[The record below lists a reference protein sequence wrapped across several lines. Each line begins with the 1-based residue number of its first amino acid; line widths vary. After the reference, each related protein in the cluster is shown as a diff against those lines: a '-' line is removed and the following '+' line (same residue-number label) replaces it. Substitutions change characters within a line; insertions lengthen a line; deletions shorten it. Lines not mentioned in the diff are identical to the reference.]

1 MKFDTITSAI
11 KEIKAGGMVVVLDNE
26 DRENEGDL
34 VMASDAVT
42 PANINFMA
50 KEGRGLIC
58 ISVSKPRAKKLDL
71 EPMEQKNTSLHETA
85 FTVSVDAIK
94 GTTTG
99 ISASDRCKTI
109 KTIVSDKTIPTD
121 LARPGHIFPIVGRN
135 GGVLRRAGHTEASM
149 DLAQLAGFSRSGVI
163 CEIIGDD
170 GEMLR
175 GPELMKF
182 AKKHNLKIISIEDLI
197 RFRRK
202 EESIIKKV
210 EEIKLPTK
218 FGDFDLHMYDDIY
231 NNKVHLGLT
240 YGKIDNKKPVLIR
253 VHSECLTGD
262 IFHSL
267 RCDCGSQ
274 LDFAMKKI
282 VEKGSGIVVYLRQE
296 GRGIGLHAKI
306 QAYNL
311 QDKGADTL
319 DANLMLGLPADARD
333 YTIAS
338 IILES
343 IGVTKVSLLTNNP
356 DKVQKLQS
364 LGIQVEERVPLIVG
378 VRTENK
384 GYLRTK
390 GDKMGHHIS
399 SSDLE

>member
-1 MKFDTITSAI
+1 MKFDSINSAV
-11 KEIKAGGMVVVLDNE
+11 KEIKNKGMVVVLDNE

-42 PANINFMA
+42 SSNINFMA

-58 ISVSKPRAKKLDL
+58 ISVSNSRAKKLDL

-99 ISASDRCKTI
+99 ISAPDRCKTI
-109 KTIVSDKTIPTD
+109 KTIVSDKTNPSD
-121 LARPGHIFPIVGRN
+121 LARPGHIFPIIGRN

-149 DLAQLAGFSRSGVI
+149 DLAQLAGFTRSGVI

-175 GPELMKF
+175 GDDLFMF

-202 EESIIKKV
+202 KESIVKKL

-231 NNKVHLGLT
+231 NNKVHFGLT
-240 YGKIDNKKPVLIR
+240 YGKINPKKPILTR

-282 VEKGSGIVVYLRQE
+282 VEKGSGIIVYLRQE
-296 GRGIGLHAKI
+296 GRGIGIENKI
-306 QAYNL
+306 KAYKLQQEKNL
-311 QDKGADTL
+311 DTVEANNALGFKADL
-319 DANLMLGLPADARD
+319 RD
-333 YTIAS
+333 YGVGAQILKDLGAKEL
-338 IILES
+338 IIM
-343 IGVTKVSLLTNNP
+343 TNNP
-356 DKVQKLQS
+356 KKLIG
-364 LGIQVEERVPLIVG
+364 LE
-378 VRTENK
+378 
-384 GYLRTK
+384 
-390 GDKMGHHIS
+390 GH
-399 SSDLE
+399 DLEISERLPVKIKPSKHNEKYLSIKKTKLDHLLD

>member
-1 MKFDTITSAI
+1 
-11 KEIKAGGMVVVLDNE
+11 MVVVLDNE

-42 PANINFMA
+42 SSNINFMA

-58 ISVSKPRAKKLDL
+58 ISVSNSRAKKLDL

-99 ISASDRCKTI
+99 ISAPDRCKTI
-109 KTIVSDKTIPTD
+109 KTIVSDKTNPSD
-121 LARPGHIFPIVGRN
+121 LARPGHIFPIIGRN

-175 GPELMKF
+175 GDDLFMF

-202 EESIIKKV
+202 KESIVKKL

-231 NNKVHLGLT
+231 NNKVHFGLT
-240 YGKIDNKKPVLIR
+240 YGKINPKKPILTR

-282 VEKGSGIVVYLRQE
+282 VEKGSGIIVYLRQE
-296 GRGIGLHAKI
+296 GRGIGIENKI
-306 QAYNL
+306 KAYKLQQEKNL
-311 QDKGADTL
+311 DTVEANNALGFKADL
-319 DANLMLGLPADARD
+319 RD
-333 YTIAS
+333 YGVGAQILKDLGAKEL
-338 IILES
+338 IIM
-343 IGVTKVSLLTNNP
+343 TNNP
-356 DKVQKLQS
+356 KKLIG
-364 LGIQVEERVPLIVG
+364 LE
-378 VRTENK
+378 
-384 GYLRTK
+384 
-390 GDKMGHHIS
+390 GH
-399 SSDLE
+399 DLEISERLPVKIKPSKHNEKYLSIKKTKLDHLLD

>member
-1 MKFDTITSAI
+1 MKFDKINSAI
-11 KEIKAGGMVVVLDNE
+11 KDIKSGGMVVVLDNE

-34 VMASDAVT
+34 VMASDAVS
-42 PANINFMA
+42 PENINFMA

-58 ISVSKPRAKKLDL
+58 ISVSKTRAKKLDL
-71 EPMEQKNTSLHETA
+71 EPMQQKNTSLHETA
-85 FTVSVDAIK
+85 FTVSVDAVK

-99 ISASDRCKTI
+99 ISASDRCKTV
-109 KTIVSDKTIPTD
+109 KTIVSDKTLPTD

-175 GPELMKF
+175 GPELIKF
-182 AKKHNLKIISIEDLI
+182 AKQHNLKIISIAELI

-210 EEIKLPTK
+210 EQIKLPTK
-218 FGDFDLHMYDDIY
+218 FGEFDLHMYDDIY
-231 NNKVHLGLT
+231 NNKVHFGLT
-240 YGKIDNKKPVLIR
+240 HGTINTKKPILIR

-282 VEKGSGIVVYLRQE
+282 VNNGSGIIVYLKQE
-296 GRGIGLHAKI
+296 GRGIGIRNKI
-306 QAYNL
+306 KAYKL
-311 QDKGADTL
+311 QQEQNMDTVEANNALGFKADL
-319 DANLMLGLPADARD
+319 RD
-333 YTIAS
+333 YGVGAQ
-338 IILES
+338 ILKDLGAKEL
-343 IGVTKVSLLTNNP
+343 IVMTNNP
-356 DKVQKLQS
+356 KKLIGLEGHDLTITERLPVKVKPSNHNKKYLNTKKTKL
-364 LGIQVEERVPLIVG
+364 
-378 VRTENK
+378 N
-384 GYLRTK
+384 
-390 GDKMGHHIS
+390 HIL
-399 SSDLE
+399 D

>member
-1 MKFDTITSAI
+1 MKFDSIDSAV
-11 KEIKAGGMVVVLDNE
+11 KELKKRGMVVVLDNE

-42 PANINFMA
+42 SSSINFMA

-58 ISVSKPRAKKLDL
+58 ISVSNSRAKKLDL
-71 EPMEQKNTSLHETA
+71 KPMEQKNTSLYETA
-85 FTVSVDAIK
+85 FTVSVDAVK

-99 ISASDRCKTI
+99 ISAPDRCKTI
-109 KTIVSDKTIPTD
+109 KTIVSDKANPSD
-121 LARPGHIFPIVGRN
+121 LARPGHIFPIIGKN

-163 CEIIGDD
+163 CEIIGDG

-175 GPELMKF
+175 GDDLFKF
-182 AKKHNLKIISIEDLI
+182 AKKHSLKIISIEDLI

-202 EESIIKKV
+202 KESIVKKL

-231 NNKVHLGLT
+231 NNKVHFGLT
-240 YGKIDNKKPVLIR
+240 YGNINPKNPILTR

-274 LDFAMKKI
+274 LDFAMRKI
-282 VEKGSGIVVYLRQE
+282 VENGSGIIVYLRQE
-296 GRGIGLHAKI
+296 GRGIGIENKI
-306 QAYNL
+306 KAYKLQQEKNL
-311 QDKGADTL
+311 DTVEANSALGFKADL
-319 DANLMLGLPADARD
+319 RD
-333 YTIAS
+333 YGVGAQILKNLGAKEL
-338 IILES
+338 IIM
-343 IGVTKVSLLTNNP
+343 TNNP
-356 DKVQKLQS
+356 KKLIG
-364 LGIQVEERVPLIVG
+364 LEGHDLKITERIPVKIKPSKYN
-378 VRTENK
+378 EK
-384 GYLRTK
+384 YLSIKKTK
-390 GDKMGHHIS
+390 LDHIL
-399 SSDLE
+399 D

>member
-1 MKFDTITSAI
+1 MKFDSISSAI
-11 KEIKAGGMVVVLDNE
+11 KEIKSGGMVVVLDNE

-34 VMASDAVT
+34 VMASDAVS

-58 ISVSKPRAKKLDL
+58 ISVSNTRAKKLDL
-71 EPMEQKNTSLHETA
+71 EPMQQKNTSLHETA
-85 FTVSVDAIK
+85 FTVSVDAVK

-99 ISASDRCKTI
+99 ISASDRCKTV
-109 KTIVSDKTIPTD
+109 KTIVSDTTLPTD

-175 GPELMKF
+175 GSELMEF
-182 AKKHNLKIISIEDLI
+182 GKKHNLKIISIEDLI

-202 EESIIKKV
+202 KESIIKKV
-210 EEIKLPTK
+210 EKIKLPTK
-218 FGDFDLHMYDDIY
+218 FGEFDLHMYDDIY
-231 NNKVHLGLT
+231 NNKVHFGLT
-240 YGKIDNKKPVLIR
+240 FGKINTKKPILIR

-282 VEKGSGIVVYLRQE
+282 VKEGSGIIVYLRQE
-296 GRGIGLHAKI
+296 GRGIGIKNKI
-306 QAYNL
+306 KAYKL
-311 QDKGADTL
+311 QQEKNMDTVEANNALGFKADL
-319 DANLMLGLPADARD
+319 RD
-333 YTIAS
+333 YGVGAQ
-338 IILES
+338 ILKDLGAKEL
-343 IGVTKVSLLTNNP
+343 IVMTNNP
-356 DKVQKLQS
+356 KKLIGLEGHDLKIAKRLPVVIKPS
-364 LGIQVEERVPLIVG
+364 KHNE
-378 VRTENK
+378 K
-384 GYLRTK
+384 YLSVK
-390 GDKMGHHIS
+390 KKKLNHIL
-399 SSDLE
+399 D

>member
-1 MKFDTITSAI
+1 
-11 KEIKAGGMVVVLDNE
+11 
-26 DRENEGDL
+26 
-34 VMASDAVT
+34 
-42 PANINFMA
+42 
-50 KEGRGLIC
+50 
-58 ISVSKPRAKKLDL
+58 
-71 EPMEQKNTSLHETA
+71 
-85 FTVSVDAIK
+85 
-94 GTTTG
+94 
-99 ISASDRCKTI
+99 
-109 KTIVSDKTIPTD
+109 
-121 LARPGHIFPIVGRN
+121 
-135 GGVLRRAGHTEASM
+135 M

-182 AKKHNLKIISIEDLI
+182 AKKHSLKIISIEDLI

-282 VEKGSGIVVYLRQE
+282 VEKGSGIIVYLRQE
-296 GRGIGLHAKI
+296 GRGIGLRNKI
-306 QAYNL
+306 KAYKLQQEKNL
-311 QDKGADTL
+311 DTVEANNALGFKADL
-319 DANLMLGLPADARD
+319 RD
-333 YTIAS
+333 YGVGAQ
-338 IILES
+338 ILKDLGAKEL
-343 IGVTKVSLLTNNP
+343 IVMTNNP
-356 DKVQKLQS
+356 KKLIG
-364 LGIQVEERVPLIVG
+364 LEGHDLKIADRVSINIDPS
-378 VRTENK
+378 EHNEK
-384 GYLRTK
+384 YLSIKKTK
-390 GDKMGHHIS
+390 LNHIL
-399 SSDLE
+399 D

>member
-1 MKFDTITSAI
+1 MKFDTIFSAI

-34 VMASDAVT
+34 VMASDAAT

-58 ISVSKPRAKKLDL
+58 ISVSKSRAKKLDL

-109 KTIVSDKTIPTD
+109 KTIVSDKTNPSD

-175 GPELMKF
+175 GPELLKF
-182 AKKHNLKIISIEDLI
+182 AKQHNLKIISIEDLI

-282 VEKGSGIVVYLRQE
+282 VEKGSGIIVYLRQE
-296 GRGIGLHAKI
+296 GRGIGLRNKI
-306 QAYNL
+306 KAYKLQQEKNL
-311 QDKGADTL
+311 DTVEANNALGFKADL
-319 DANLMLGLPADARD
+319 RD
-333 YTIAS
+333 YGVGAQ
-338 IILES
+338 ILKDLGAKEL
-343 IGVTKVSLLTNNP
+343 IVMTNNP
-356 DKVQKLQS
+356 KKLIG
-364 LGIQVEERVPLIVG
+364 LEGHDLKIADRVSINIG
-378 VRTENK
+378 SSEHNEK
-384 GYLRTK
+384 YLSIKKTK
-390 GDKMGHHIS
+390 LNHMLD
-399 SSDLE
+399 

>member
-1 MKFDTITSAI
+1 MKFDKINSAI
-11 KEIKAGGMVVVLDNE
+11 KDIKSGGMVVVLDNE

-34 VMASDAVT
+34 VMASDAAS
-42 PANINFMA
+42 PENINFMA

-58 ISVSKPRAKKLDL
+58 ISVSKTRAKKLDL
-71 EPMEQKNTSLHETA
+71 EPMQQKNTSLHETA
-85 FTVSVDAIK
+85 FTVSVDAVK

-99 ISASDRCKTI
+99 ISASDRCKTV
-109 KTIVSDKTIPTD
+109 KTIVSDKTLPTD

-175 GPELMKF
+175 GPELIKF
-182 AKKHNLKIISIEDLI
+182 AKQHNLKIISIEDLI

-210 EEIKLPTK
+210 EQIKLPTK
-218 FGDFDLHMYDDIY
+218 FGEFDLHMYDDIY
-231 NNKVHLGLT
+231 NNKVHFGLT
-240 YGKIDNKKPVLIR
+240 HGTINTKKPILIR

-282 VEKGSGIVVYLRQE
+282 VNNGSGIIVYLKQE
-296 GRGIGLHAKI
+296 GRGIGIRNKI
-306 QAYNL
+306 KAYKL
-311 QDKGADTL
+311 QQEQNMDTVEANNALGFKADL
-319 DANLMLGLPADARD
+319 RD
-333 YTIAS
+333 YGVGAQ
-338 IILES
+338 ILKDLGAKEL
-343 IGVTKVSLLTNNP
+343 IVMTNNP
-356 DKVQKLQS
+356 KKLIGLEGHDLTITERLPVKVKPSNHNKKYLNTKKTKL
-364 LGIQVEERVPLIVG
+364 
-378 VRTENK
+378 N
-384 GYLRTK
+384 
-390 GDKMGHHIS
+390 HIL
-399 SSDLE
+399 D

>member
-11 KEIKAGGMVVVLDNE
+11 KEIKAGEMVVVLDNE

-58 ISVSKPRAKKLDL
+58 ISVSKPRAKKLNL

-109 KTIVSDKTIPTD
+109 KTVVSDKTIPTD

-175 GPELMKF
+175 GLELMKF
-182 AKKHNLKIISIEDLI
+182 AKKHNLKIITIEDLI

-282 VEKGSGIVVYLRQE
+282 VEKGSGIIVYLRQE
-296 GRGIGLHAKI
+296 GRGIGLKNKI
-306 QAYNL
+306 KAYKLQQEKNL
-311 QDKGADTL
+311 DTVEANNALGFKADL
-319 DANLMLGLPADARD
+319 RD
-333 YTIAS
+333 YGVGAQ
-338 IILES
+338 ILKDLGAKEL
-343 IGVTKVSLLTNNP
+343 IVMTNNP
-356 DKVQKLQS
+356 KKLIG
-364 LGIQVEERVPLIVG
+364 LEGHDLKIADRVSINIDPS
-378 VRTENK
+378 EHNEK
-384 GYLRTK
+384 YLSIKKTK
-390 GDKMGHHIS
+390 LNHIL
-399 SSDLE
+399 D

>member
-11 KEIKAGGMVVVLDNE
+11 KEIKAGGIVIVLDNE

-34 VMASDAVT
+34 VMASDAAT

-58 ISVSKPRAKKLDL
+58 ISVSNPRAKKLDL

-99 ISASDRCKTI
+99 ISASDRFKTI
-109 KTIVSDKTIPTD
+109 KTIVSDKTNPSD

-175 GPELMKF
+175 GPQLLKF
-182 AKKHNLKIISIEDLI
+182 AKQHNLKIISIEDLI

-231 NNKVHLGLT
+231 NNKVHFGLT
-240 YGKIDNKKPVLIR
+240 YGKIDTKKPILIR

-282 VEKGSGIVVYLRQE
+282 VEKGSGIIVYLRQE
-296 GRGIGLHAKI
+296 GRGIGIRNKI
-306 QAYNL
+306 KAYKLQQEKNL
-311 QDKGADTL
+311 DTVEANNALGFKADL
-319 DANLMLGLPADARD
+319 RD
-333 YTIAS
+333 YGVGAQ
-338 IILES
+338 ILKDLGAKEL
-343 IGVTKVSLLTNNP
+343 IVMTNNP
-356 DKVQKLQS
+356 KKLIG
-364 LGIQVEERVPLIVG
+364 LEGHDLKIADRVPVKIKPS
-378 VRTENK
+378 EHNEK
-384 GYLRTK
+384 YLSIKKTK
-390 GDKMGHHIS
+390 LNHMLD
-399 SSDLE
+399 

>member
-1 MKFDTITSAI
+1 MKFDKINSAI
-11 KEIKAGGMVVVLDNE
+11 KDIKSGGMVVVLDNE

-34 VMASDAVT
+34 VMASDAAS
-42 PANINFMA
+42 PENINFMA

-58 ISVSKPRAKKLDL
+58 ISVSKTRAKKLDL
-71 EPMEQKNTSLHETA
+71 EPMQQKNTSLHETA
-85 FTVSVDAIK
+85 FTISVDAVK

-99 ISASDRCKTI
+99 ISASDRCKTV
-109 KTIVSDKTIPTD
+109 KTIVSDKTLPTD

-175 GPELMKF
+175 GPELIKF
-182 AKKHNLKIISIEDLI
+182 AKQHNLKIISIEDLI

-210 EEIKLPTK
+210 EQIKLPTK
-218 FGDFDLHMYDDIY
+218 FGEFDLHMYDDIY
-231 NNKVHLGLT
+231 NNKVHFGLT
-240 YGKIDNKKPVLIR
+240 HGTINTKKPILIR

-282 VEKGSGIVVYLRQE
+282 VNNGSGIIVYLKQE
-296 GRGIGLHAKI
+296 GRGIGIRNKI
-306 QAYNL
+306 KAYKL
-311 QDKGADTL
+311 QQEQNMDTVEANNALGFKADL
-319 DANLMLGLPADARD
+319 RD
-333 YTIAS
+333 YGVGAQ
-338 IILES
+338 ILKDLGAKEL
-343 IGVTKVSLLTNNP
+343 IVMTNNP
-356 DKVQKLQS
+356 KKLIGLEGHDLTITERLPVKIKPSNHNKKYLNTKKTKLNHILDK
-364 LGIQVEERVPLIVG
+364 
-378 VRTENK
+378 
-384 GYLRTK
+384 
-390 GDKMGHHIS
+390 
-399 SSDLE
+399 